1 MIFELNSLHAK
12 EKITL
17 PLREEKNHFSD
28 SIRQTLI
35 QLQGDDSVPASKCS
49 AVIRTVSKHLFSTDF
64 HEKDLPCMQMALN
77 VADEGHVLT
86 KFQAVERM
94 LEAEN
99 FTLHSDRMSRNG
111 QKIIGHQVSLDNG
124 ETLSLGFM
132 TVATEDAATLLD
144 VAVHLLE
151 EIQQVYCFEKSEE
164 EKSLIFS
171 SLLSKLTMT
180 DRAAV
185 MKCYD
190 KKLKEFLKSQLGQD
204 ATLHFLHCNTHCS
217 LGFSWACDI
226 ALKTIEDNTVLGR
239 DKDPRFQ
246 RFKKTETATAR
257 VIRMTSDITGPRGDD
272 KNGCRADWLAFCEE
286 QGK

>member
-1 MIFELNSLHAK
+1 
-12 EKITL
+12 
-17 PLREEKNHFSD
+17 
-28 SIRQTLI
+28 
-35 QLQGDDSVPASKCS
+35 
-49 AVIRTVSKHLFSTDF
+49 
-64 HEKDLPCMQMALN
+64 
-77 VADEGHVLT
+77 
-86 KFQAVERM
+86 
-94 LEAEN
+94 
-99 FTLHSDRMSRNG
+99 
-111 QKIIGHQVSLDNG
+111 
-124 ETLSLGFM
+124 M

-171 SLLSKLTMT
+171 SLLSKLTITMT

-190 KKLKEFLKSQLGQD
+190 KKLEEFLKSQLGQD
-204 ATLHFLHCNTHCS
+204 ATLHFLHCNAHCL
-217 LGFSWACDI
+217 LGFSRACDI
-226 ALKTIEDNTVLGR
+226 ALKTIEDDTILGR

-246 RFKKTETATAR
+246 RFKKTETSTAR

-272 KNGCRADWLAFCEE
+272 KNGCRAGWLAFCEE